1 MHFDITSALNL
12 ISTIAIVGALIFTG
26 LQVRAANRARADQA
40 AVTVI
45 QTTQN
50 ASWIDSLALIST
62 LPEEAE
68 PAQIDEAGKAMEAA
82 IFTFNLR
89 LETVG
94 YMVYCRI
101 VTLKAIDDLI
111 GGATMVYWS
120 RAKKWMQRYRK
131 VTNNPKMGEW
141 AEWLVDQIMARRA
154 RSAYGPAHILYRN
167 WRE

>member
-12 ISTIAIVGALIFTG
+12 ISTIAIVSALNFTG
-26 LQVRAANRARADQA
+26 LQVRPANRARADQA
-40 AVTVI
+40 AVMVI
-45 QTTQN
+45 QRTQN

-94 YMVYCRI
+94 YMVYCR
-101 VTLKAIDDLI
+101 TATPKAIDDLI
-111 GGATMVYWS
+111 GGTTMVYWL
-120 RAKKWMQRYRK
+120 RAKKWIRRYRE
-131 VTNNPKMGEW
+131 VTNNPKMGERSD
-141 AEWLVDQIMARRA
+141 WLGARPTARRA
-154 RSAYGPAHILYRN
+154 ST
-167 WRE
+167 